1 MMKLVLNGRSQ
12 YLSLAEPMGSLFWDM
27 KRLTGMMM
35 RCVVPVFLS
44 WLVVFSPLPKEQ
56 IGENRQLITMPPEP
70 PPRWDGWLLWKYSN
84 GPLLPI
90 ERPKCV
96 AIDEM
101 IMHNRNTTVIE
112 VVPVANDSFDV
123 TTL

>member
-12 YLSLAEPMGSLFWDM
+12 YLSLEPMGSLFGDM

-35 RCVVPVFLS
+35 RCVVPVF
-44 WLVVFSPLPKEQ
+44 VVACRLFTPPEGEPP
-56 IGENRQLITMPPEP
+56 GENRQLITMPPEP

>member
-1 MMKLVLNGRSQ
+1 MRRAGVFVVACR
-12 YLSLAEPMGSLFWDM
+12 LF
-27 KRLTGMMM
+27 TPPEG
-35 RCVVPVFLS
+35 
-44 WLVVFSPLPKEQ
+44 EQ